1 MDWLTTYAWYVLAG
15 ALVGMLIGAL
25 GVGGGSV
32 MTPLLIQVFRFSPTA
47 AVVIDLFYALC
58 TKIFAISLHRR
69 QQGLEN
75 RVVMWVGG
83 FGVLGAVIGSIL
95 FSYGSRHFSTGFD
108 QFIRLLIGVTLI
120 AGALVNVLM
129 RFYRK
134 SDIQL
139 LHGRRMMAGSMAV
152 VGLFTG
158 VLVSLTSIG
167 AGAVVMVFLLH
178 FWRIQLDR
186 VVGTDLA
193 IAVII
198 IAVASFSHALV
209 EPINFPVTLALIAG
223 GLIGVFIGEQFH
235 RRIEKEKLKLILT
248 VLLAIIGVRMILQ

>member
-47 AVVIDLFYALC
+47 AVVIDLFYALF

-75 RVVMWVGG
+75 QVVKWVGG
-83 FGVLGAVIGSIL
+83 FGVVGAVIGSIL
-95 FSYGSRHFSTGFD
+95 FAYGARHFPAGFD
-108 QFIRLLIGVTLI
+108 QFIKVLIGVTLI
-120 AGALVNVLM
+120 AGALVNLLM
-129 RFYRK
+129 CIFHK
-134 SDIQL
+134 SEFQFL
-139 LHGRRMMAGSMAV
+139 RGNRMMVGSMAV
-152 VGLFTG
+152 VGFFTG
-158 VLVSLTSIG
+158 ILVSLTSIG
-167 AGAVVMVFLLH
+167 AGAVIMVFLLQ
-178 FWRIQLDR
+178 FWRISPGR

-193 IAVII
+193 IAVVIV
-198 IAVASFSHALV
+198 AVASFSHALV